1 MTAMIAQSLPD
12 SQGVGV
18 AGDGCLSVEDEFFP
32 QCIQVATTPSTQSIV
47 ARLTKRRNTTNKEE
61 EMKAASRIE

>member
-32 QCIQVATTPSTQSIV
+32 
-47 ARLTKRRNTTNKEE
+47 
-61 EMKAASRIE
+61 